1 MTAALPT
8 QPGGF
13 RLLHCATVGS
23 TNDELKRL
31 ARDGAADRT
40 VLWADAQTAGRGR
53 RGRHW
58 VSPPGNLYASLLLRP
73 DCPVAAA
80 AQLGFVAAVATA
92 EALDRLAGVAVQCKW
107 PNDLVLYGRKLAGIL
122 LESETGGG
130 DRPDFVVVGIGVNLA
145 SAPQGTETPAIA
157 LSEAGARVTPQAA
170 LAGVAAALAPWLD
183 RWAGDGFL
191 PVRAAWLARACGL
204 GGPVRVRLEQAT
216 LHGRFADLDEA
227 GALVLDQPGGRRR
240 VAAGEIFPAQ
250 G

>member
-1 MTAALPT
+1 
-8 QPGGF
+8 
-13 RLLHCATVGS
+13 
-23 TNDELKRL
+23 
-31 ARDGAADRT
+31 
-40 VLWADAQTAGRGR
+40 
-53 RGRHW
+53 
-58 VSPPGNLYASLLLRP
+58 LYASLLLRP

-145 SAPQGTETPAIA
+145 SAPQGTETPA
-157 LSEAGARVTPQAA
+157 
-170 LAGVAAALAPWLD
+170 LAPWLD

-216 LHGRFADLDEA
+216 LHGRFADLD
-227 GALVLDQPGGRRR
+227 
-240 VAAGEIFPAQ
+240 
-250 G
+250 